1 MKAGVFYSVANSF
14 AAVLAVSAI
23 ILSSWAMAATDST
36 LVTIDNFV
44 RAESDTAIQK
54 VYDVVGLGKL
64 FHIRTPTPLDQQN
77 VIRMNRDTLYSSA
90 VLDLSKPATVTLP
103 DTSGRYMSLHVINQ
117 DHYMFAT
124 SKPGKHEL
132 TQKKVGSRYAF
143 LIVRIFVDANDA
155 KDTTLANTI
164 QDKVTIAG
172 GTGSLD
178 IPRWDQ
184 EQLKAAREALNT
196 LAKMGLDASR
206 AFGSKNYVDPLQ
218 HLVGAAA
225 GWGGL
230 PEKNAFYEI
239 KVTEKNDGTLHTIT
253 VKDVPVDAF
262 WSITV
267 YNSKGYIE
275 ENNRGVYSYN
285 NVTAA
290 ANKNGSITIN
300 FGGCDD
306 GRINCLPVKNGWTYA
321 VRMYEP
327 RPEILDGTWTFPA
340 IQSVR

>member
-1 MKAGVFYSVANSF
+1 
-14 AAVLAVSAI
+14 
-23 ILSSWAMAATDST
+23 
-36 LVTIDNFV
+36 
-44 RAESDTAIQK
+44 
-54 VYDVVGLGKL
+54 
-64 FHIRTPTPLDQQN
+64 
-77 VIRMNRDTLYSSA
+77 MNRDTLYSSA

-103 DTSGRYMSLHVINQ
+103 DTGGRYMSLHVINQ

-124 SKPGKHEL
+124 SKPGEHEL
-132 TQKKVGSRYAF
+132 TREKVGSRYAY
-143 LIVRIFVDANDA
+143 LVVRVFIDANDA
-155 KDTTLANTI
+155 KDIESANAL
-164 QDKVTIAG
+164 QDKVTIKG

-178 IPRWDQ
+178 IPEWNQ
-184 EQLKAAREALNT
+184 EQLKAGREALNT
-196 LAKMGLDASR
+196 LAKMGMDASR
-206 AFGSKNYVDPLQ
+206 AFGARDHVDPLQ

-239 KVTEKNDGTLHTIT
+239 EVTEKNDGSPHTIT

-275 ENNRGVYSYN
+275 ENDRGVYSYN
-285 NVTAA
+285 NVTAK
-290 ANKNGSITIN
+290 ANKDGSITIN

-306 GRINCLPVKNGWTYA
+306 GRINCLPVTKGWNYA

-327 RPEILDGTWTFPA
+327 RSQILDRSWKFPN
-340 IQSVR
+340 IVPSN

>member
-1 MKAGVFYSVANSF
+1 
-14 AAVLAVSAI
+14 
-23 ILSSWAMAATDST
+23 
-36 LVTIDNFV
+36 
-44 RAESDTAIQK
+44 
-54 VYDVVGLGKL
+54 
-64 FHIRTPTPLDQQN
+64 
-77 VIRMNRDTLYSSA
+77 
-90 VLDLSKPATVTLP
+90 LDLSKPAAVTLP

-196 LAKMGLDASR
+196 LSKMGLDASR
-206 AFGSKNYVDPLQ
+206 AFGSKNHVDPLQ

-239 KVTEKNDGTLHTIT
+239 EVTEKNDGTPHTIT

-290 ANKNGSITIN
+290 ANKDGSITIN

-306 GRINCLPVKNGWTYA
+306 GRINCLPVKNGWNYA

-327 RPEILDGTWTFPA
+327 RQQILDGSWKFPVLVP
-340 IQSVR
+340 SK

>member
-1 MKAGVFYSVANSF
+1 MKKLTSTTIF
-14 AAVLAVSAI
+14 LAIVTMAI
-23 ILSSWAMAATDST
+23 VVTIIPNTGMADGKEP
-36 LVTIDNFV
+36 VTIDNFV

-54 VYDVVGLGKL
+54 VYNVVGLGKFL
-64 FHIRTPTPLDQQN
+64 HIRTPTPLDKQT

-103 DTSGRYMSLHVINQ
+103 DTGGRYMSLHVINQ

-132 TQKKVGSRYAF
+132 TQKKVGSRYAI
-143 LIVRIFVDANDA
+143 LIVRVFVDANDA
-155 KDTTLANTI
+155 KDIALANAL
-164 QDKVTIAG
+164 QDKVTIKG

-178 IPRWDQ
+178 IPEWNQ

-196 LAKMGLDASR
+196 LAKMGTDASR
-206 AFGSKNYVDPLQ
+206 GLGAKEHVDPLQ
-218 HLVGAAA
+218 HLVAAAA

-239 KVTEKNDGTLHTIT
+239 EVVEKNDGTPHTVT

-275 ENNRGVYSYN
+275 ENDRGVYSYN

-290 ANKNGSITIN
+290 ANKDGSITIN

-306 GRINCLPVKNGWTYA
+306 GRINCLPVTKGWNYA

-327 RPEILDGTWTFPA
+327 QQQILDRSWKFPA
-340 IQSVR
+340 VKPVK